1 MTITRIEDDSD
12 QLKVPADE
20 IPPVRPVEVA
30 ASVDVASAGAVHKVL
45 GTTSTPLS
53 APPVNAPRQIPGLAL
68 RAGPSATASAKSAA
82 STKEKP

>member
-1 MTITRIEDDSD
+1 MTVTRIEDDSD

-20 IPPVRPVEVA
+20 IPPVRAVEAA
-30 ASVDVASAGAVHKVL
+30 ASVDAASAGAAAKVL
-45 GTTSTPLS
+45 GTTSTPLT

-68 RAGPSATASAKSAA
+68 RAGVGAPASAKMAP

>member
-30 ASVDVASAGAVHKVL
+30 ASVD
-45 GTTSTPLS
+45 
-53 APPVNAPRQIPGLAL
+53 LACSM
-68 RAGPSATASAKSAA
+68 P
-82 STKEKP
+82 

>member
-20 IPPVRPVEVA
+20 IPPVRPVEAA
-30 ASVDVASAGAVHKVL
+30 ASVEAAPAGASKVL
-45 GTTSTPLS
+45 GTTPTPLS
-53 APPVNAPRQIPGLAL
+53 APPANAPRQIPGLAL
-68 RAGPSATASAKSAA
+68 RSGSAKTAA